1 MTKRK
6 IGELEGTPIVTG
18 DKNYA
23 NEHEYYMTLNGDNTY
38 QKLEQRTNGDQF
50 RLVLGGG
57 SGCDCG
63 IPTIDKNTQPNIV
76 WREPTEE
83 DLAKFHS
90 RLIEKVADLA
100 DGKVPL
106 FYVESHPIDPEDPTY
121 DIITVASPM
130 VEMTF
135 PTEEDDGQVDYSHGD
150 IIARFSISG
159 DWSLLGARGVG

>member
-50 RLVLGGG
+50 RLVLGSG
-57 SGCDCG
+57 SGCNCG

-76 WREPTEE
+76 WREPTAE

-90 RLIEKVADLA
+90 QRIQKVADLTE
-100 DGKVPL
+100 GKLPL
-106 FYVESHPIDPEDPTY
+106 FLVMNEPYDDVDYVTMSI
-121 DIITVASPM
+121 VAS
-130 VEMTF
+130 VELS
-135 PTEEDDGQVDYSHGD
+135 EDENDD
-150 IIARFSISG
+150 IHVGLGIGGGILIAE
-159 DWSLLGARGVG
+159 DWSLLGKEGVM